1 MDLMAYFVNLAF
13 WTIVIEGYCV
23 IATKKIMSD
32 LPEMGQKTIEASLK
46 RLKEVGLIETT
57 IVEVIALKKKV
68 KELEATIEQLT
79 VSTEEKNQNVRNPS
93 VHAQT
98 TEAKPS
104 DSEFAGF
111 VNVIKQGFGTSGE
124 PICNFVPTWLKETTF
139 YINSYNKLALVTP
152 KGEYKQ
158 LVDPI
163 AINRFWH

>member
-1 MDLMAYFVNLAF
+1 MLFQKKYSLSHTQMDLMAYFVNLAF
-13 WTIVIEGYCV
+13 WTIIVEGYYV

-46 RLKEVGLIETT
+46 RLKEIGLI
-57 IVEVIALKKKV
+57 
-68 KELEATIEQLT
+68 
-79 VSTEEKNQNVRNPS
+79 
-93 VHAQT
+93 
-98 TEAKPS
+98 
-104 DSEFAGF
+104 
-111 VNVIKQGFGTSGE
+111 E